1 MADSERT
8 QAQPAIEPDAN
19 LDDEGYQE
27 SSASS
32 LLSSLA
38 SDVRRGVLENGRLYA
53 SYGQH
58 GQISNSVKDTLLK
71 VSKEYALPIDDDE
84 LDRLDLNHTKYHLMY
99 GGKFFLAP
107 IEDSLQKILD
117 VGCGTGTTLA
127 AFQIIIF

>member
-58 GQISNSVKDTLLK
+58 G
-71 VSKEYALPIDDDE
+71 
-84 LDRLDLNHTKYHLMY
+84 
-99 GGKFFLAP
+99 
-107 IEDSLQKILD
+107 
-117 VGCGTGTTLA
+117 
-127 AFQIIIF
+127 

>member
-8 QAQPAIEPDAN
+8 QAQPAIEPDTN

-38 SDVRRGVLENGRLYA
+38 SDVRRGVIENGRLYA

-58 GQISNSVKDTLLK
+58 G
-71 VSKEYALPIDDDE
+71 
-84 LDRLDLNHTKYHLMY
+84 
-99 GGKFFLAP
+99 
-107 IEDSLQKILD
+107 
-117 VGCGTGTTLA
+117 
-127 AFQIIIF
+127 